1 MITRAKLSAVRANS
15 LSLQNNLQRSVN
27 FDVTVSA
34 SGVRR
39 LFEGGAY

>member
-1 MITRAKLSAVRANS
+1 MITRAKLSAVRV
-15 LSLQNNLQRSVN
+15 LLLLRNNLQRSVN
-27 FDVTVSA
+27 FDATVPV